1 MSDVTVIAHKTSTV
15 TFTVPSGTR
24 PEIED
29 AIAERLRS
37 DTELVWIDS
46 PEGIKV
52 DCLCQDTVWKP
63 RRRFHM
69 GNEDPSKTGEE

>member
-15 TFTVPSGTR
+15 TFTVKSGTR

-46 PEGIKV
+46 PEGVKV
-52 DCLCQDTVWKP
+52 DCLHQDTVWKP
-63 RRRFHM
+63 RKKFQVSH
-69 GNEDPSKTGEE
+69 DDASKAREE